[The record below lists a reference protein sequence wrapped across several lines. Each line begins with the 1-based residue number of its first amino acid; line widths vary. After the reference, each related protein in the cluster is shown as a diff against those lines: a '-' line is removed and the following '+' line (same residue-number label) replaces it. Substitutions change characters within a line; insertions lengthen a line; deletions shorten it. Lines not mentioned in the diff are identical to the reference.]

1 MNIELYVVEA
11 LIAVFVCA
19 FLVAVIRNGKQY
31 NERIAWL
38 QEQLD
43 KRDATIKELNNRL
56 MAKNYDQ
63 YQMYDQP
70 VTEPL
75 FTEPE
80 EIFNEEAVG
89 KISGKERIL
98 DA

>member
-1 MNIELYVVEA
+1 MNITEYISPVIGGVGIIF
-11 LIAVFVCA
+11 LIVSFLQSSGRIKWLQK
-19 FLVAVIRNGKQY
+19 LVA
-31 NERIAWL
+31 
-38 QEQLD
+38 EQQ
-43 KRDATIKELNNRL
+43 ATIKELNNRL

>member
-1 MNIELYVVEA
+1 MNITEYISPVIGGVGIIF
-11 LIAVFVCA
+11 LIVSFLQSSGRIKWLQK
-19 FLVAVIRNGKQY
+19 LVA
-31 NERIAWL
+31 
-38 QEQLD
+38 EQQ
-43 KRDATIKELNNRL
+43 ATIKELNNRL

-75 FTEPE
+75 FAEPE